1 MKILIVDDD
10 PATLNALK
18 ASLTSLDHQ
27 AFVAKEGPQAL
38 EIIITSEKEAE
49 PVDLMLADLRMP
61 GMNGMELI
69 RKAKKMKLDL
79 ACILMTAFGSDDV
92 QRELLTLGSSGYI
105 EKPFTPERLLQVIKA
120 LKNEKKTT

>member
-27 AFVAKEGPQAL
+27 VFVAEQGPQAL
-38 EIIITSEKEAE
+38 EIIKISAQEAE
-49 PVDLMLADLRMP
+49 PVDLMVADLRMP

-79 ACILMTAFGSDDV
+79 TCILMTAFGSDDV
-92 QRELLTLGSSGYI
+92 QRELMTLGPSGYI

-120 LKNEKKTT
+120 FKN

>member
-1 MKILIVDDD
+1 MK
-10 PATLNALK
+10 
-18 ASLTSLDHQ
+18 
-27 AFVAKEGPQAL
+27 
-38 EIIITSEKEAE
+38 
-49 PVDLMLADLRMP
+49 
-61 GMNGMELI
+61 
-69 RKAKKMKLDL
+69 KLDL